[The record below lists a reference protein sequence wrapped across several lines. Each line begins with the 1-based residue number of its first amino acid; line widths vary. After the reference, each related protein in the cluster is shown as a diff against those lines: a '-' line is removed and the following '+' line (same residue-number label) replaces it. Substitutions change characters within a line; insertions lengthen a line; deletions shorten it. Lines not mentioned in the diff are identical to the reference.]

1 LIRQKYQKRLENF
14 LDFLGMSSEIVEDK
28 YKSFFKRIKKNRK
41 ITITSWIFNGL
52 LKFLQLFLNRV
63 NRKKIIGIT
72 VRYISRA
79 LRSFAVWIAD
89 ILTSKKDNK
98 M

>member
-1 LIRQKYQKRLENF
+1 
-14 LDFLGMSSEIVEDK
+14 
-28 YKSFFKRIKKNRK
+28 
-41 ITITSWIFNGL
+41 
-52 LKFLQLFLNRV
+52 V

>member
-1 LIRQKYQKRLENF
+1 
-14 LDFLGMSSEIVEDK
+14 MSSEIVEDK